1 MLGMV
6 IHEPLEQLLS
16 FCDDFTHQIEIAK
29 LTKQYISQMWCTP
42 LYAQPRVL
50 RHAMQ
55 TLEHFPRQYVVACA
69 VHPNNAE
76 VVLEVEAEELTVVE
90 DLEGLLR
97 NELRIFGAT
106 ICHMSRRIDA
116 LEEDR
121 PTRR

>member
-1 MLGMV
+1 MPDCCFASSIVCAIFSAMTQQYFPSGKWLGL
-6 IHEPLEQLLS
+6 HPNGLS
-16 FCDDFTHQIEIAK
+16 HSTEAASIP
-29 LTKQYISQMWCTP
+29 SN
-42 LYAQPRVL
+42 AQFAANR
-50 RHAMQ
+50 ANN
-55 TLEHFPRQYVVACA
+55 A

-121 PTRR
+121 ATRR

>member
-1 MLGMV
+1 MSWGAQNQS
-6 IHEPLEQLLS
+6 E
-16 FCDDFTHQIEIAK
+16 DAK
-29 LTKQYISQMWCTP
+29 TPSVVRAAGQKTLNWIVARSSHTP

-121 PTRR
+121 ATRR